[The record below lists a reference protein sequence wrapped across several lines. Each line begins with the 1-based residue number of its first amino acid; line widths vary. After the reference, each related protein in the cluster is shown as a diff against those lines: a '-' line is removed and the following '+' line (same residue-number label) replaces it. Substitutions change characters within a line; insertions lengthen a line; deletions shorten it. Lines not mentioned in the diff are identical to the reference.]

1 MLIGTECSKVSKTE
15 ARNRIMAILDDLYK
29 AQAALAVKDRESRDL
44 ANKAGRSYESLCYW
58 DARSRFDPFV
68 DYVAGLAAELTTG
81 WFWPEGGDKY
91 TYAQY
96 IPCGFATFYHKE
108 IVDKL
113 TGFCDDVREYY
124 EGTPLQRTWSKY
136 DKLVRTAISGYRK
149 MVNRSKKYAYGYES
163 AAPEKKGRAKK

>member
-1 MLIGTECSKVSKTE
+1 MLIGTECSKVSRAE
-15 ARNRIMAILDDLYK
+15 ARNHVMAILDRLYE
-29 AQAALAVKDRESRDL
+29 AQAALAVKDRESQDL
-44 ANKAGRSYESLCYW
+44 ADKAGRDYTSLCYW

-68 DYVAGLAAELTTG
+68 DYVAGLAADLTKG
-81 WFWPEGGDKY
+81 WFWPEGGKY
-91 TYAQY
+91 SQY
-96 IPCGFATFYHKE
+96 IPCGFATFYHEE

-124 EGTPLQRTWSKY
+124 EGTPLARTWSKY
-136 DKLVRTAISGYRK
+136 DKRIRTTVSEYRK